1 MEHRGCEMNTLK
13 QSRGFLL
20 IEVLIALV
28 ILSISLLALAALM
41 ATTTRNNSSGNHL
54 TEAATLA
61 QDMLEQLRA
70 MPYGMITPNTPATDT
85 KVGKYTGIS
94 YTRSWVAVPNTS
106 DTLKVINITITWADR
121 TPHSISIV
129 SAIPQ

>member
-1 MEHRGCEMNTLK
+1 MNTLK

-28 ILSISLLALAALM
+28 ILSISLLAFAALM

-94 YTRSWVAVPNTS
+94 YTRSWVAVPNIPPPS
-106 DTLKVINITITWADR
+106 DTLKVITITITWADR